1 MLIRR
6 KMILASALTPLAPLA
21 FGFENS
27 SKDAT
32 PSEVLGPFYKRGAP
46 LNGKLRAGNGP
57 GIPLK
62 VVGNVWNTEGKLVE
76 GAVVELWHADHGGNY
91 DTQGF
96 NFRAKVAPN
105 DSGVYEVETIMPGS
119 YPDRPAQ
126 HIHYLISAPGH
137 KTLVTQA
144 YFATDPFFEGDPA
157 KNYKKRNIVRHPD
170 LVRPVTLTEKN
181 GATQTSIRFDI
192 VLEQA

>member
-6 KMILASALTPLAPLA
+6 KVLMAAALAPLTPLALQ
-21 FGFENS
+21 GENM

-32 PSEVLGPFYKRGAP
+32 PSEVLGPFCKRGAP
-46 LNGKLRAGNGP
+46 LNGKLRKESGAG
-57 GIPLK
+57 LALQ
-62 VVGNVWNTEGKLVE
+62 VVGNVWNTKGRLVE
-76 GAVVELWHADHGGNY
+76 GAVVELWHADHSGHY

-105 DSGVYEVETIMPGS
+105 DKGLYEVDTIMPGS

-126 HIHYLISAPGH
+126 HIHYLITAPGH

-157 KNYKKRNIVRHPD
+157 KNYRKRNIVRNAD

-181 GATQTSIRFDI
+181 GLAQAAIRFDI
-192 VLEQA
+192 ILEQA

>member
-6 KMILASALTPLAPLA
+6 KMILASAMAPLA
-21 FGFENS
+21 MGFGS
-27 SKDAT
+27 TSKDAT
-32 PSEVLGPFYKRGAP
+32 PSEVLGPFYKKGAP
-46 LNGKLRAGNGP
+46 LNGKLTSGGP

-62 VVGNVWNTEGKLVE
+62 VVGNVWNTKGKLVE
-76 GAVVELWHADHGGNY
+76 GAVVELWHADHSGHY

-105 DSGVYEVETIMPGS
+105 DKGLYEVETIMPGS

-157 KNYKKRNIVRHPD
+157 KNFRKRNIVRNLD
-170 LVRPVTLTEKN
+170 LVRPVTLSEKN
-181 GATQTSIRFDI
+181 GATQTAIRFDI